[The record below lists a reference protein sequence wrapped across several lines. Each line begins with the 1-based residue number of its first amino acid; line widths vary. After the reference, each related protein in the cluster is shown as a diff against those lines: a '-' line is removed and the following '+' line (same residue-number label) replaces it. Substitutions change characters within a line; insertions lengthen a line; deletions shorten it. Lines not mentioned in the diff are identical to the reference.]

1 MSDQITIL
9 RQMFNTLSKEEQAD
23 FLNSLNRETTKVQTF
38 ETFKEAIIKRSNH
51 PLQDRC
57 GCPHCQSN
65 NVVKNGHKDNI
76 QRFKCK
82 ECRKTFTFSNNTI
95 LFSTKKDLYTWKNTV
110 NVFLIIKRLP

>member
-1 MSDQITIL
+1 MSDHISIL

-57 GCPHCQSN
+57 NCPHCQSN
-65 NVVKNGHKDNI
+65 KVVKNGHKDNI
-76 QRFKCK
+76 QRFKC
-82 ECRKTFTFSNNTI
+82 
-95 LFSTKKDLYTWKNTV
+95 LL
-110 NVFLIIKRLP
+110 